1 ASQDH
6 PVGEIPN
13 PAKQALGQRKFPILL
28 FNDMLSSSQVK
39 GRRFGCAPRAAFDKE
54 VFAVPAAEFL
64 PGDRFGLTQNGS
76 DAWAGNK
83 TTLGKSLGV
92 TAERNKEGQVI

>member
-1 ASQDH
+1 M
-6 PVGEIPN
+6 
-13 PAKQALGQRKFPILL
+13 LL
-28 FNDMLSSSQVK
+28 FNDLLSGSQVK

-54 VFAVPAAEFL
+54 VFAVLTAEFL

-76 DAWAGNK
+76 DPLAGNK

-92 TAERNKEGQVI
+92 TAVTIILRVSAQPGSDRVKLDVSSHGGQGLSAFQ